1 MLKRT
6 IVITEAYHLS
16 LKNAQM
22 VVSAREMP
30 EITRTVPIEDLGLLM
45 IENQM
50 ATATMPLLNALVDM
64 GVAVVLCDNKGMP
77 HAFLENMDGHNMQ
90 GEILS
95 QQIAV
100 SEPLKKQLWKQI
112 VECKIKNQ
120 ENLLNK
126 IHGNGDVLKPYRMNV
141 KSGDGD
147 NREGA
152 AAHVYFPLLFGDDF
166 VRDRTQSGINAL
178 LNYGYTVLRAATTR
192 ALVSSGLTPAIGLFH
207 HNRSNAFPLADDLM
221 EPFRPFVDEIVYGL
235 CEEGKMSLNKE
246 TKAALINVLYCDTE
260 YPKVTRPL
268 QLGLSL
274 TMASLAK
281 CYRGEQ
287 KTLSLPELK

>member
-6 IVITEAYHLS
+6 IIITEAYNLS

-22 VVSAREMP
+22 VVSTREMP
-30 EITRTVPIEDLGLLM
+30 DVTRTVPIEDLGFLI

-50 ATATMPLLNALVDM
+50 ATATMPLLNALVDN
-64 GVAVVLCDNKGMP
+64 GVAVVLCDQKGMP

-95 QQIAV
+95 QQISV
-100 SEPLKKQLWKQI
+100 GEPLKKQLWKQI
-112 VECKIKNQ
+112 VESKIFNQ
-120 ENLLNK
+120 ERLLNK
-126 IHGNGDVLKPYRMNV
+126 IHGNGEALKPYRMNV
-141 KSGDGD
+141 KSGDSD

-152 AAHVYFPLLFGDDF
+152 AAHAYFPHLFGADF
-166 VRDRTQSGINAL
+166 VRDRTLGGINAL
-178 LNYGYTVLRAATTR
+178 LNYGYTVLRAASAR
-192 ALVSSGLTPAIGLFH
+192 ALVSSGLTPAIGLYH

-221 EPFRPFVDEIVYGL
+221 EPFRPFVDEIVYAL
-235 CEEGKMSLNKE
+235 CEEGKMTLNKE
-246 TKAALINVLYCDTE
+246 TKGALINVLYCDTE

-268 QLGLSL
+268 QVGLSL

-287 KTLSLPELK
+287 KKLSLPEMK

>member
-6 IVITEAYHLS
+6 IVITEAYNLS

-22 VVSAREMP
+22 VVSTREMP
-30 EITRTVPIEDLGLLM
+30 DMTRTVPIEDIGFLM

-50 ATATMPLLNALVDM
+50 ATATMPLLNALVDS
-64 GVAVVLCDNKGMP
+64 GVAVVLCDKKGMP

-95 QQIAV
+95 QQIAA

-112 VECKIKNQ
+112 VEGKISNQ
-120 ENLLNK
+120 ERLLNK
-126 IHGNGDVLKPYRMNV
+126 IRGNGEALKSFRMNV
-141 KSGDGD
+141 KSGDSD
-147 NREGA
+147 NREGS
-152 AAHVYFPLLFGDDF
+152 AAHAYFPLLFGADF
-166 VRDRTQSGINAL
+166 VRDRTQDGINAL
-178 LNYGYTVLRAATTR
+178 LNYGYTVLRAATAR
-192 ALVSSGLTPAIGLFH
+192 ALVSSGLTPAIGLYH

-235 CEEGKMSLNKE
+235 CEEGKMTICKE
-246 TKAALINVLYCDTE
+246 TKAALISVLYCDTS
-260 YPKVTRPL
+260 YPNVTRPL
-268 QLGLSL
+268 QVGLSL

-287 KTLSLPELK
+287 KKLSLPELK

>member
-30 EITRTVPIEDLGLLM
+30 EVTRTVPIEDLGFLI

-50 ATATMPLLNALVDM
+50 AMVTMPLLNALVDN
-64 GVAVVLCDNKGMP
+64 GVAVVLCDSKGMP

-112 VECKIKNQ
+112 VEAKIQNQ

-126 IHGNGDVLKPYRMNV
+126 IHGNGDGLKSYRMNV
-141 KSGDGD
+141 KSGDSD

-152 AAHVYFPLLFGDDF
+152 AAHAYFPLLLGEDF
-166 VRDRTQSGINAL
+166 VRDRNQSGINAL
-178 LNYGYTVLRAATTR
+178 LNYGYSVLRAATTR

-207 HNRSNAFPLADDLM
+207 HNRSNAFPLADDMM
-221 EPFRPFVDEIVYGL
+221 EPFRPFVDEIVYAL
-235 CEEGKMSLNKE
+235 CEEGKMTLNKE
-246 TKAALINVLYCDTE
+246 TKGALIGVLYCDTE

-268 QLGLSL
+268 QVGLSL

-287 KTLSLPELK
+287 KKLSLPELK

>member
-30 EITRTVPIEDLGLLM
+30 EMTRTVPIEDLGFLV
-45 IENQM
+45 IESQM
-50 ATATMPLLNALVDM
+50 ATATIPLLNALVDN
-64 GVAVVLCDNKGMP
+64 GVAVVLCDSKGMP

-95 QQIAV
+95 LQVGV

-112 VECKIKNQ
+112 VECKIQNQ

-126 IHGNGDVLKPYRMNV
+126 IHGNGDALKSYRMNV
-141 KSGDGD
+141 KSGDSD

-152 AAHVYFPLLFGDDF
+152 AAHAYFPLLFGDDF
-166 VRDRTQSGINAL
+166 VRDRNLCGINAL

-192 ALVSSGLTPAIGLFH
+192 ALVSSGLTPALGLFH
-207 HNRSNAFPLADDLM
+207 HNRSNAFPLADDMM
-221 EPFRPFVDEIVYGL
+221 EPFRPFVDEIVYAL
-235 CEEGKMSLNKE
+235 CEEGKMTLNKE
-246 TKAALINVLYCDTE
+246 TKGALIGVLYCDTE

-268 QLGLSL
+268 QVGLSL

-287 KTLSLPELK
+287 KKLSLPELK